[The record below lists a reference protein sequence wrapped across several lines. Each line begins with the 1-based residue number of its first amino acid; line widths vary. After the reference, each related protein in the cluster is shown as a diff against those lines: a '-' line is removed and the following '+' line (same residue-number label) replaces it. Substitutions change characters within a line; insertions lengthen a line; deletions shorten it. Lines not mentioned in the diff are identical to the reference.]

1 MCQDALSGV
10 FGVSLASSLSSSRG
24 ALAAWAGSSSGAASA
39 SSAAPA
45 AEAENPAAGAPPS
58 SAPASPE
65 DEARAEALKA
75 EGNAA
80 LERGD
85 VRHAEELYSAA
96 IALAPEAKNAHI
108 YFSNRAMARMKLND
122 AAGSAEDAR
131 AATRLSP
138 AYAKGWSRLGAALQQ
153 LGSLEE
159 AESAFERCLALDPG
173 SALAKENLAEVRRR
187 QGGGGKMSGGG
198 SAGGDAGGMG
208 GMGGLA
214 ELAPLLSDPE
224 LMGIISGCMSN
235 PASLMKHLGKRTSQA
250 PLAHERK
257 PTADANSTY
266 VLTQQETQ
274 KWQKLCKRSKRVR
287 APILRSAQPLF
298 RRA

>member
-1 MCQDALSGV
+1 MAQDALSNV
-10 FGVSLASSLSSSRG
+10 FGVSLSPAALSSSRG
-24 ALAAWAGSSSGAASA
+24 VLAAWAASPSGAA
-39 SSAAPA
+39 APA
-45 AEAENPAAGAPPS
+45 DGAALPAAGASSSSSSSS

-85 VRHAEELYSAA
+85 VRQAEELYSAA

-138 AYAKGWSRLGAALQQ
+138 AYAKGWSRLGAAQQQ
-153 LGSLEE
+153 LGHLEE
-159 AESAFERCLALDPG
+159 AEGSFERCLALDPG

-187 QGGGGKMSGGG
+187 QGGGGKVSAGGG
-198 SAGGDAGGMG
+198 AGGGGDAGGMG

-224 LMGIISGCMSN
+224 LMGIITSCMSCVAR
-235 PASLMKHLGKRTSQA
+235 PKAF
-250 PLAHERK
+250 P
-257 PTADANSTY
+257 P
-266 VLTQQETQ
+266 
-274 KWQKLCKRSKRVR
+274 R
-287 APILRSAQPLF
+287 A
-298 RRA
+298 